1 LQTSPLS
8 IFLIAVAA
16 RYGIGC
22 RECRRGRAQGRGLVW
37 AGYPARSGNPT
48 AVITASRGRGGGGV
62 AGGRCQVLMCAV
74 SAVEDAR
81 RGEVWCARDTQRAGA
96 RALRPREIQRRG
108 SRRVPSRRGG
118 WAGLPAA
125 RATRAGS
132 EGAGGWG
139 RRGLRGWLASRRRG
153 SRAVW
158 LAQGREEA
166 RRGSRALWLAR
177 AAA

>member
-1 LQTSPLS
+1 VPSRARAGARFGVGGIPG
-8 IFLIAVAA
+8 AV
-16 RYGIGC
+16 GK
-22 RECRRGRAQGRGLVW
+22 
-37 AGYPARSGNPT
+37 PH
-48 AVITASRGRGGGGV
+48 GGHHGEPGEGGVGGV

-74 SAVEDAR
+74 SAVEGAR
-81 RGEVWCARDTQRAGA
+81 SREVWCA